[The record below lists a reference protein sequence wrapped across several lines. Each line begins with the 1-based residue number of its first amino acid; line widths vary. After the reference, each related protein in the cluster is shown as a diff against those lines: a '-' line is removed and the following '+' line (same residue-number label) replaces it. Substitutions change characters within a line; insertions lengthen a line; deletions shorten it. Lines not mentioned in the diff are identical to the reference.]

1 VSGAALIG
9 MRRVRVLL
17 TSRDPGFRQGAT
29 ALLGSHGHLVESTDR
44 SSRLPELIGRMRP
57 NVVVVDA
64 SESPRPLAHA
74 LAVVSGLNRPIGLL
88 VIAGDEAP
96 WTAGLASVRKEDALE
111 TLAAEIEQAYADSRA
126 DWRAVAALS

>member
-1 VSGAALIG
+1 MTSAAIAT
-9 MRRVRVLL
+9 RRVRVLL
-17 TSRDPGFRQGAT
+17 ASRDARFRHSAT
-29 ALLGSHGHLVESTDR
+29 AVLGRHGHLVESTDR

-74 LAVVSGLNRPIGLL
+74 LAVVSCLNRPIGLL
-88 VIAGDEAP
+88 VVADAEAP
-96 WTAGLASVRKEDALE
+96 WTEGLASVRKADALE
-111 TLAAEIEQAYADSRA
+111 TLPAEIEQAYMDSRD